1 MDMRL
6 VKVKCVR
13 MSPGTLSREEHV
25 FYAVVNNLN
34 QIHDYV
40 ENSKYW
46 VFKSLEIFDLEDLRN
61 YKISTSSSA
70 G

>member
-1 MDMRL
+1 MKL
-6 VKVKCVR
+6 VKVKCIR

-25 FYAVVNNLN
+25 FYAVVSNLN
-34 QIHDYV
+34 QVHDYV

-46 VFKSLEIFDLEDLRN
+46 VLKSIEIFDLEDLRHH
-61 YKISTSSSA
+61 KIGALSSA